1 MILAFESSCDDT
13 CVAVC
18 KNNYVISNIIGS
30 QILEHQKTQ
39 GVVPE
44 VAARLHA
51 KNMFTVLEKALEE
64 ANVTIDDIE
73 AIAVANNP
81 GMINCLLTA
90 ANTGS
95 YLAALYNK
103 PLIEVNH
110 KLAHVYSCFID
121 REMDEFEFPIVVL
134 SVSGGHNELY
144 LVKSMNEH
152 ELLGSTLD
160 DAAGEA
166 YDKVAKMLGLKYPG
180 GPEISKAALD
190 GDPNKYKL
198 PDPLPH
204 QRFNFSFSGLKTNVK
219 NLIAKEIKND
229 PNITANMAASFQDAI
244 NKNLCKKTKKAFKE
258 FNARE
263 VHLVG
268 GVSANLDLRKKMK
281 KEFKRFKFPKSF
293 NYCTDNAAMVGSLA
307 SFIAKDNYLQATD
320 GIKV

>member
-13 CVAVC
+13 CVSVC
-18 KNNYVISNIIGS
+18 ANNYVLSNVIGS
-30 QILEHQKTQ
+30 QIFEHQKTQ

-51 KNMFTVLEKALEE
+51 KNMFLVLEKALDD
-64 ANVTIDDIE
+64 AKVTIEDIH
-73 AIAVANNP
+73 AIAVANKP
-81 GMINCLLTA
+81 GMISCLLTA
-90 ANTGS
+90 ASTGS
-95 YLAALYNK
+95 FLAALYNK
-103 PLIEVNH
+103 PLIEVDH

-144 LVKSMNEH
+144 LVNSMQEY

-166 YDKVAKMLGLKYPG
+166 YDKVAKMLGLNYPG
-180 GPEISKAALD
+180 GPEISKAALN
-190 GDPNKYKL
+190 GDANKYKL

-204 QRFNFSFSGLKTNVK
+204 QKFNFSFSGLKTNVK
-219 NLIAKEIKND
+219 NLIALNKSID
-229 PNITANMAASFQDAI
+229 PNLTANMAASFQHAI
-244 NKNLCKKTKKAFKE
+244 NKNLTKKTKKAFLE
-258 FNARE
+258 FNAKE

-268 GVSANLDLRKKMK
+268 GVSANLDLREKMQ
-281 KEFKRFKFPKSF
+281 KEFKHFKFPKSF

-307 SFIAKDNYLQATD
+307 SFVDKGKYKTPSSI
-320 GIKV
+320 VEV